1 MALKQKWLQILK
13 YVQNESCS
21 QSIAFFREK
30 KNFEKFSNFRPRNR
44 LSFEVIFFAEK
55 TEILVILVKI
65 AKIDQKSDL
74 EWKYDDM
81 FKIKVVQN

>member
-1 MALKQKWLQILK
+1 MKKKFL
-13 YVQNESCS
+13 
-21 QSIAFFREK
+21 
-30 KNFEKFSNFRPRNR
+30 KNFQNFDLEIDF
-44 LSFEVIFFAEK
+44 LSRSYFLQN
-55 TEILVILVKI
+55 EILVILVKI